1 MLKKLIEEEGR
12 SHEAQVQEMK
22 QKHAQA
28 VNELSQQLEQSKR
41 VRKLPNIDIKQKKIT
56 VHKQYQLFWYFF
68 EHCWLLLILFANIGF
83 FICKSFGYT
92 GLQNDSN

>member
-22 QKHAQA
+22 QKHAHA

-56 VHKQYQLFWYFF
+56 VHKK
-68 EHCWLLLILFANIGF
+68 N
-83 FICKSFGYT
+83 
-92 GLQNDSN
+92 

>member
-41 VRKLPNIDIKQKKIT
+41 VRKLPNIKQKKIT
-56 VHKQYQLFWYFF
+56 VYKQ
-68 EHCWLLLILFANIGF
+68 IGRAHV
-83 FICKSFGYT
+83 
-92 GLQNDSN
+92 

>member
-1 MLKKLIEEEGR
+1 MLKKLIEDEGR

-41 VRKLPNIDIKQKKIT
+41 VRKLLNVDI
-56 VHKQYQLFWYFF
+56 
-68 EHCWLLLILFANIGF
+68 
-83 FICKSFGYT
+83 
-92 GLQNDSN
+92 

>member
-1 MLKKLIEEEGR
+1 MARAKREQEVAMLKKLIEEEGR

-56 VHKQYQLFWYFF
+56 VHKK
-68 EHCWLLLILFANIGF
+68 N
-83 FICKSFGYT
+83 
-92 GLQNDSN
+92 

>member
-41 VRKLPNIDIKQKKIT
+41 VRKLPNIKQKKIT
-56 VHKQYQLFWYFF
+56 VYKQYQLFSTF
-68 EHCWLLLILFANIGF
+68 LNNVV
-83 FICKSFGYT
+83 SF
-92 GLQNDSN
+92 